1 MDTFKQCPATKPA
14 KSFYEGGKQSLLSW
28 VTHLMLLTD
37 LLWNNQKLFFF
48 FNLVGFLTLCISKLG
63 AQAKLTA
70 KDDMYS
76 FTVPRYNS
84 WHNPLPDSLFQDG
97 LIKSALFT
105 LFTFSTVISLLNFWH
120 AGNWKF
126 KSIIGFAA
134 SIKNIR
140 PFSPFHITG
149 NSFHY
154 FNKEIK

>member
-1 MDTFKQCPATKPA
+1 MKVA
-14 KSFYEGGKQSLLSW
+14 KKSLLSR

-37 LLWNNQKLFFF
+37 LLWNNQELFVYFFF

-84 WHNPLPDSLFQDG
+84 WNNLLPDSLFQDG

-105 LFTFSTVISLLNFWH
+105 LLTFSTVISLLNFWH
-120 AGNWKF
+120 AGNLKL

-140 PFSPFHITG
+140 PFYPFHITA